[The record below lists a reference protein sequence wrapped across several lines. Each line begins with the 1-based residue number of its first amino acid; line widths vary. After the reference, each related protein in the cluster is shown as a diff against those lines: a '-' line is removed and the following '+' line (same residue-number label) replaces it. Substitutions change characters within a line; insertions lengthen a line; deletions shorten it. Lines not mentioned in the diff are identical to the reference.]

1 MITIPTV
8 QRVRANDPVLRGVEL
23 AGVTFR
29 ETPVHELDA
38 TAVEI
43 VGAEEGP
50 LIYRARA
57 PESGQPMIV
66 IAFDVQQSNL
76 PKRIAFPVLIANIV
90 GELSPNPLP
99 ATVPLGDPVTYS
111 PRASTDIVRVTNPAG
126 TAVDLPV
133 EHQEAPAA
141 PDGELDAASPD
152 RSREVTFT
160 ATGYSGVYTLAELNA
175 SGQETT
181 SASFVVNAGHPRE
194 SNLRADPELPAVL
207 SGATASSNATSGV
220 TLSDLWPVLV
230 AIALGCLLFEWIW
243 ATRPRRKATGLRGSG
258 RMAEVQ

>member
-1 MITIPTV
+1 MFRDLKASAAKPIAVARSACHPSPGLPASFCGPRSADPDLFHCAKLVEQGSGVSEIT
-8 QRVRANDPVLRGVEL
+8 GVESFSKPGEDVVQQL

-99 ATVPLGDPVTYS
+99 ATVPLGDPGPPLAVGDMTHPAHFGRFHS
-111 PRASTDIVRVTNPAG
+111 PS
-126 TAVDLPV
+126 
-133 EHQEAPAA
+133 
-141 PDGELDAASPD
+141 
-152 RSREVTFT
+152 
-160 ATGYSGVYTLAELNA
+160 
-175 SGQETT
+175 
-181 SASFVVNAGHPRE
+181 
-194 SNLRADPELPAVL
+194 
-207 SGATASSNATSGV
+207 
-220 TLSDLWPVLV
+220 
-230 AIALGCLLFEWIW
+230 
-243 ATRPRRKATGLRGSG
+243 
-258 RMAEVQ
+258 